1 VIDDTTRRGV
11 LAGVLAAGVGG
22 LSLSS
27 ASDLLDQFAPLS
39 GDAWDAADRSLP
51 DSVESPYGDASLHVD
66 DDGVPH
72 VEADDERAAYFAVG
86 YVQAFDRGF
95 QLDLQRRQMR
105 GQLSEVVGEA
115 TLESD
120 EFHVAMDFAGAA
132 DATWQLVAD
141 TRAGPLVEA
150 YADGVNAAFESEQ
163 LQLEY
168 ELLGYEP
175 RPWTPADSMLMEKQ
189 ISWDLT
195 GSFVELRRALLGERL
210 DEAIVAELF
219 PRRLDHDVPILREST
234 AGVGGAGVGSTGGS
248 EGSDGQD
255 AGSAAATG
263 RSEPA
268 GIEGSGAAKVGH
280 SEPIDAD
287 LTAWLSGFETPTGV
301 GSNSWVVSGEH
312 TASGAPLLA
321 YDPHLSLMAPPV
333 WYEQHVETPER
344 SVRGATFPGVPF
356 VIAGANDSGV
366 WSFTNVG
373 ADVLDCYRYEVDD
386 AGERYRYRGEWRA
399 FEIEEREIPVA
410 GGENRTLDVKTT
422 VHGPMIERDGRRV
435 GVAWTGHTA
444 TRTTE
449 AIEEFGRSGGLD
461 DLRESTRKFDL
472 PTQNLVYADADGRT
486 MYYATGKLPIRRIDG
501 EEVRGDRIFD
511 GSAGEAEWE
520 GFEPFGESSWD
531 GFVPVEEKPHA
542 IDPDVLATAN
552 QRVADDPE
560 HYVGADY
567 ATPYRGA
574 RIYERLDAAVN
585 EGEPIDHEFHR
596 DLQNDVR
603 DGRADQLVPELLA
616 AVSNGPDDDRLSEA
630 AATLDEW
637 DHRMARDSRGALV
650 FARWMDHFRRLTVEP
665 TFSDADL
672 DESYYP
678 NDWVLAT
685 LSEESSL
692 YSDRSRAETMIAA
705 LGDAL
710 DEIDAEGWST
720 YGDWNSTRA
729 IDHPF
734 GSEAPFLNYDELAAD
749 GSAATVKNYRVDSAV
764 GSSWRMVVEPGG
776 DAAAVLPGGNS
787 GDYFSDHYDDQFERW
802 LDNDQKPMDRTIEG
816 EETVAFEGE
825 SS

>member
-1 VIDDTTRRGV
+1 MTDNTTRRAV
-11 LAGVLAAGVGG
+11 LAGALAAGVGG

-27 ASDLLDQFAPLS
+27 AAGLLDQFAPLS

-72 VEADDERAAYFAVG
+72 VDADDERAAYFAVG

-105 GQLSEVVGEA
+105 GQLSEVAGEA
-115 TLESD
+115 TVESD
-120 EFHVAMDFAGAA
+120 EFYAAMDFAGAA
-132 DATWQLVAD
+132 EATWEFVSETRVA
-141 TRAGPLVEA
+141 PLVEA
-150 YADGVNAAFESEQ
+150 YVDGVNAAFENER
-163 LQLEY
+163 LQLEF

-195 GSFVELRRALLGERL
+195 GSFVELRRALLRDRLGEDL
-210 DEAIVAELF
+210 LAELY
-219 PRRLDHDVPILREST
+219 PQRLDHDVPILREST
-234 AGVGGAGVGSTGGS
+234 EGVGGVAGASS
-248 EGSDGQD
+248 NSDDAEQD
-255 AGSAAATG
+255 AGSAAVSE

-268 GIEGSGAAKVGH
+268 ETGD
-280 SEPIDAD
+280 SEPAETERSAPIDAD
-287 LTAWLSGFETPTGV
+287 LTEWLSGFETPTGV

-312 TASGAPLLA
+312 TDSGVPLLA

-386 AGERYRYRGEWRA
+386 AGERYRYRGEWRE
-399 FEIEEREIPVA
+399 FEVEEREIEVA
-410 GGENRTLDVKTT
+410 GGENRPLDVKKT
-422 VHGPMIERDGRRV
+422 VHGPMIEREGRRV

-444 TRTTE
+444 TRTTI
-449 AIEEFGRSGGLD
+449 AIEEFGRSGGLE

-511 GSAGEAEWE
+511 GSAGEGEWE
-520 GFEPFGESSWD
+520 GFEPFGRSSWD
-531 GFVPVEEKPHA
+531 GFVPFEEKPHA
-542 IDPDVLATAN
+542 IDPDALATAN
-552 QRVADDPE
+552 QRVADDPL

-567 ATPYRGA
+567 ATPYRGG
-574 RIYERLDAAVN
+574 RIYERLDGAVA
-585 EGEPIDHEFHR
+585 EGEAIDHEFHR
-596 DLQNDVR
+596 NLQSDVR
-603 DGRADQLVPELLA
+603 DGRADQLVPELVA
-616 AVSNGPDDDRLSEA
+616 AVENRGDADDRLTEA
-630 AATLDEW
+630 ASTLSEW
-637 DHRMARDSRGALV
+637 NRRMDRDSRGALV
-650 FARWMDHFRRLTVEP
+650 FARWMDHFRERTVEP

-672 DESYYP
+672 GESYYP

-685 LSEESSL
+685 LSADSAL
-692 YSDRSRAETMIAA
+692 YDDRSRAETMIAA

-710 DEIDAEGWST
+710 DEIDDEGWSV

-734 GSEAPFLNYDELAAD
+734 GAQAPFLNYDTLPAD
-749 GSAATVKNYRVDSAV
+749 GSPATVKNYRVDSAV

-776 DAAAVLPGGNS
+776 DATAILPGGNS
-787 GDYFSDHYDDQFERW
+787 GDYFSEHYDDQFERW
-802 LDNDQKPMDRTIEG
+802 LDNDQKPMDRTIDAG
-816 EETVAFEGE
+816 ETVTFEGE

>member
-1 VIDDTTRRGV
+1 MTDETTRRGV

-27 ASDLLDQFAPLS
+27 AADLLDQFAPLS

-51 DSVESPYGDASLHVD
+51 DSVESPYGDASLYVD
-66 DDGVPH
+66 DYGIPH

-105 GQLSEVVGEA
+105 GRLSEVAGEA
-115 TLESD
+115 TVESD

-132 DATWQLVAD
+132 EATWELVAD
-141 TRAGPLVEA
+141 TRVAPFVEA

-163 LQLEY
+163 LQLEF
-168 ELLGYEP
+168 ELLGFEP

-195 GSFVELRRALLGERL
+195 GSFVELRRALLREQLGEDL
-210 DEAIVAELF
+210 LSELY
-219 PRRLDHDVPILREST
+219 PRRLDHDVPILRAST
-234 AGVGGAGVGSTGGS
+234 DGVGGVRGRNAGSGGAT
-248 EGSDGQD
+248 DD
-255 AGSAAATG
+255 AGSAAASG

-268 GIEGSGAAKVGH
+268 DTEGSAPADI
-280 SEPIDAD
+280 ERPAPIDAD

-312 TASGAPLLA
+312 TDSGSPLLA

-386 AGERYRYRGEWRA
+386 AGDRYRYRGEWRE
-399 FEIEEREIPVA
+399 FDVEEREIPVS
-410 GGENRTLDVKTT
+410 GGEDRTLDLKKT
-422 VHGPMIERDGRRV
+422 VHGPMIEREGRRV

-444 TRTTE
+444 TRTTV
-449 AIEEFGRSGGLD
+449 AIEEFGRSEGLD

-501 EEVRGDRIFD
+501 EAVRGDRIFD
-511 GSAGEAEWE
+511 GSAGEGEWE
-520 GFEPFGESSWD
+520 GFEPFGTSTWD
-531 GFVPVEEKPHA
+531 GFVPFEEKPHA

-552 QRVADDPE
+552 QRVADDPI

-574 RIYERLDAAVN
+574 RIYERLDAAVS
-585 EGEPIDHEFHR
+585 EGEAIDHEFHR
-596 DLQNDVR
+596 TLQSDVR
-603 DGRADQLVPELLA
+603 DGRAEQLVPELLA
-616 AVSNGPDDDRLSEA
+616 AVNDSTDADDRLTEA

-637 DHRMARDSRGALV
+637 NYRMDRDSRGALV
-650 FARWMDHFRRLTVEP
+650 FARWMDHFRQRTADP

-685 LSEESSL
+685 LSADSAL
-692 YSDRSRAETMIAA
+692 YDDRSRAEAMVAA
-705 LGDAL
+705 LDEAL
-710 DEIDAEGWST
+710 AEIDAEDWST

-734 GSEAPFLNYDELAAD
+734 GAQAPFLNYDTLAAD
-749 GSAATVKNYRVDSAV
+749 GSSATVKNYRVDSAV

-776 DAAAVLPGGNS
+776 DATAILPGGNS
-787 GDYFSDHYDDQFERW
+787 GDYFSAHYDDQFERW
-802 LDNDQKPMDRTIEG
+802 LDNDQKPMNRTIEG

>member
-1 VIDDTTRRGV
+1 VTDDTTRRGV

-51 DSVESPYGDASLHVD
+51 DSVASPYGDASLRVD
-66 DDGVPH
+66 ADGVPH

-86 YVQAFDRGF
+86 YAQAFDRGF

-132 DATWQLVAD
+132 EATWDLVVD

-150 YADGVNAAFESEQ
+150 YVDGVNAAFESEQ

-175 RPWTPADSMLMEKQ
+175 RPWTPVDSMLMEKQ

-195 GSFVELRRALLGERL
+195 GSFVELRRALLSARL
-210 DEAIVAELF
+210 DEELVAELF

-234 AGVGGAGVGSTGGS
+234 DGVGGAGVGSGDL
-248 EGSDGQD
+248 ERRD
-255 AGSAAATG
+255 AGSAAASG

-268 GIEGSGAAKVGH
+268 DTRNSD
-280 SEPIDAD
+280 PIDAD
-287 LTAWLSGFETPTGV
+287 LTEWLSGFETPTGV

-312 TASGAPLLA
+312 TESGTPLLA

-356 VIAGANDSGV
+356 VIAGANDGGV

-386 AGERYRYRGEWRA
+386 AGDRYRYRGEWRA
-399 FEIEEREIPVA
+399 FDVEEREIEVS
-410 GGENRTLDVKTT
+410 GGENRTLDVKKT
-422 VHGPMIERDGRRV
+422 VHGPMIEREDRRV

-449 AIEEFGRSGGLD
+449 AIEEFGRSEGLA

-486 MYYATGKLPIRRIDG
+486 MYYATGKLPVRRIDG

-531 GFVPVEEKPHA
+531 GFVPFEEKPHA

-567 ATPYRGA
+567 AMPYRGA
-574 RIYERLDAAVN
+574 RIYERLDEAVA

-603 DGRADQLVPELLA
+603 DGRAEQLVPELLA
-616 AVSNGPDDDRLSEA
+616 AVNDSADADDRLDDA

-637 DHRMARDSRGALV
+637 DYRMARDSRGALV

-672 DESYYP
+672 GESYYP

-685 LSEESSL
+685 LSAESAL
-692 YSDRSRAETMIAA
+692 YDARSRSETMIAA
-705 LGDAL
+705 LEEAL

-734 GSEAPFLNYDELAAD
+734 GAQAPFLNYDELAAD
-749 GSAATVKNYRVDSAV
+749 GSRATVKNYRVDSAI

-776 DAAAVLPGGNS
+776 DATAVLPGGNS
-787 GDYFSDHYDDQFERW
+787 GDYFSEHYDDQFRRW
-802 LDNDQKPMDRTIEG
+802 LDNDQKPMERTIEG
-816 EETVAFEGE
+816 DPTVTFEGE